1 MKAVAVSLILL
12 AVLCVGAGVQGAMH
26 SSSFTA
32 QLGAFLPAAL
42 TLWMAIRV
50 SRECYKSE

>member
-12 AVLCVGAGVQGAMH
+12 AVLCVVAGVQGAMH
-26 SSSFTA
+26 SSSFA
-32 QLGAFLPAAL
+32 ARLGAFLPAAL
-42 TLWMAIRV
+42 ALWMAIRV